1 MAANSTAARD
11 ATRRSLEGDAA
22 TAKGR
27 APPAE
32 DRRAALQPSQVA
44 RTLEGAT
51 PAASQE
57 SAEGTDADRRLR
69 AAAQLGYGAA
79 ALAVFVGWL
88 YTRYYPIVD
97 AQNGFG
103 YWLGI
108 LGASLMATLLLYP
121 LRKRLRF
128 MHALG
133 ATRHWFRMHM
143 IFGVL
148 GPVLILYH
156 CNFSFGSLNDTVA
169 LACTLL
175 VAISGLVGRY
185 VYAKVHV
192 DLDGHR
198 ASLGQLSAKARIT
211 SAERTQAAALVPQ
224 LLERLTAYDA
234 IVLTPPR
241 STLASLLLPP
251 KLAIQTRW
259 TAARLIWYAN
269 RQLRL
274 QARRSPI
281 VRAERPRLKRAVA
294 RFVREHLRRVRRV
307 AELSSYERMFSVWH
321 VFHLPFFYMLVVAA
335 LIHVLAV
342 HMY

>member
-1 MAANSTAARD
+1 MAVASTDMRRDTAAEVAANPD
-11 ATRRSLEGDAA
+11 VWV
-22 TAKGR
+22 
-27 APPAE
+27 
-32 DRRAALQPSQVA
+32 RRAAFA
-44 RTLEGAT
+44 GY
-51 PAASQE
+51 
-57 SAEGTDADRRLR
+57 
-69 AAAQLGYGAA
+69 AAAGLLVVAGWWFTRDGA
-79 ALAVFVGWL
+79 L
-88 YTRYYPIVD
+88 VD
-97 AQNGFG
+97 TGEGLG

-108 LGASLMATLLLYP
+108 VGASLMATLLLYP

-143 IFGVL
+143 VLGVL

-169 LACTLL
+169 LSCTLL

-198 ASLGQLSAKARIT
+198 ATLEQLTDNARI
-211 SAERTQAAALVPQ
+211 SAVQRREAVALVPG
-224 LLERLTAYDA
+224 LIERLTAYDA
-234 IVLTPPR
+234 EVLAAPSGTGAALMRP
-241 STLASLLLPP
+241 L
-251 KLAIQTRW
+251 KLAIVTRLEGF
-259 TAARLIWYAN
+259 RLGRY
-269 RQLRL
+269 
-274 QARRSPI
+274 ARRELRALGERSQI
-281 VRAERPRLKRAVA
+281 VRAQRAELQRSIS
-294 RFVREHLRRVRRV
+294 RFVHEHLSRVRRV
-307 AELSSYERMFSVWH
+307 AELSTYERLFSIWH